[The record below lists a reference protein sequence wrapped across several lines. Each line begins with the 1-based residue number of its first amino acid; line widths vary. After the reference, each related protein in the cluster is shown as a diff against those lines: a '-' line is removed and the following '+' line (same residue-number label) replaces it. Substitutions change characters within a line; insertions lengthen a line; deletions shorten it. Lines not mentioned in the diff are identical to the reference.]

1 MVGVWRPY
9 FLVIYKNVTAST
21 SDILTAQIG
30 MTEEFQGEKLITNS
44 TSTYD
49 VIAITDES
57 GKPYTNAT
65 TAIVFDNL
73 LIDNVSTNV
82 IGQIDFPIY
91 LAPGSKINVAV
102 TETSGSNNE
111 IWWLVV
117 GKIRSVV

>member
-1 MVGVWRPY
+1 MVGIWRPY

-102 TETSGSNNE
+102 TETSGSGNE

>member
-1 MVGVWRPY
+1 MVGIWRPY